1 MNRRSLLK
9 CVAGG
14 LAGLALA
21 PRAPAAFA
29 EGPLSAA
36 RRLRASSKPTTVPL
50 NDKVALI
57 TGVGGN
63 VVALTAA
70 EGVLLVDTGDA
81 KSGRALASQLN
92 KLPGKGKVHTV
103 INTHYHLDHTGSNE
117 VFGKDGA
124 KIISHEKTKQ
134 WLAIDH
140 WIPAEDRYEKAR
152 PAKAVPTETFYTSGK
167 TTFAGENIEYG
178 YLEEAHTS
186 GDAYVFFRDA
196 NVLVIGDAAAND
208 GDPTFDWFAGGW
220 VGGRI
225 DSQDFLLKLANDQ
238 TRIVAGSGPLMTKA
252 QLAAEREIMQKL
264 YDRVV
269 ELIRKGFTW
278 EDMLNANI
286 LDGLGHTWRDPKGFM
301 YAVHKGFWAHH
312 NTLMHDVV

>member
-1 MNRRSLLK
+1 MDRRSLLK
-9 CVAGG
+9 SAAGS
-14 LAGLALA
+14 LAGLAFAPYVALA
-21 PRAPAAFA
+21 GSAKPEIVKLS
-29 EGPLSAA
+29 EGL
-36 RRLRASSKPTTVPL
+36 
-50 NDKVALI
+50 ALI

-63 VVALTAA
+63 VVAQMSDDGL
-70 EGVLLVDTGDA
+70 LLVDTGEA
-81 KSGRALASQLN
+81 KSGRALLSQL
-92 KLPGKGKVHTV
+92 KKWSGMGAAEVHTV
-103 INTHYHLDHTGSNE
+103 LNTHYHADHTGSNE
-117 VFGKDGA
+117 LFGKAGA
-124 KIISHEKTKQ
+124 KIVAHEKTKQ
-134 WLAIDH
+134 WLAVDH
-140 WIPAEDRYEKAR
+140 WIPAEERYEKAR
-152 PAKAVPTETFYTSGK
+152 PAKAVPTQTFYTTGSLRD
-167 TTFAGENIEYG
+167 IEYG

-186 GDAYVFFRDA
+186 GDAYVFFRDS

-220 VGGRI
+220 VGGRL
-225 DSQDFLLKLANDQ
+225 DSQDVLLKLANDQ
-238 TRIVAGSGPLMTKA
+238 TRIVAGTGPLMTKA
-252 QLAAEREIMQKL
+252 QLAAEREVMQKL